1 MILCIPI
8 LAAVLFT
15 PAAIPASAQVT
26 IIRAER
32 PLAGVDIHSANRQ
45 VRHEAG
51 AIIVVYL

>member
-45 VRHEAG
+45 VRYEAG